1 MKIED
6 GLGTAEVGGGGFL
19 VIVASGT
26 APAVDMWGVF
36 TCCQPHGLDAL
47 GTLHKNAELRARGK
61 TDLHPSASMVCLAMY
76 PNLVD

>member
-6 GLGTAEVGGGGFL
+6 GLGTAEVGGGGNL

-26 APAVDMWGVF
+26 VSGRRYVERYLF
-36 TCCQPHGLDAL
+36 TVSLTVWMHL
-47 GTLHKNAELRARGK
+47 GRYTRCGINARG
-61 TDLHPSASMVCLAMY
+61 TVDLHPSGLMVCLAMY